1 MLWAFSLSPPNLMPL
16 TAFSVHPAINLCW
29 QLCRSI
35 PLFFNPGPQNF
46 TGSHPS
52 DIPLFNRL
60 SNYPVCI
67 SSWDKPTH
75 YKVSLISF
83 FLGWCASPFS
93 FFGARETPNRAFITL
108 LCLPFAYL
116 WWYLSGMP
124 DRGNRS
130 LKELT
135 QIFIPLL
142 VELALSP
149 SVKAVE
155 ACRIGDWE
163 ISKEGATLKVVWLPE
178 IYPLGGGYLF
188 VLESWWDC

>member
-1 MLWAFSLSPPNLMPL
+1 MTNRFKNRSKPQSHGTNTFNMLWAFSLSPPNLMPL

-135 QIFIPLL
+135 QRDFH
-142 VELALSP
+142 P
-149 SVKAVE
+149 SASGTC
-155 ACRIGDWE
+155 AFPIC
-163 ISKEGATLKVVWLPE
+163 
-178 IYPLGGGYLF
+178 
-188 VLESWWDC
+188 ESRRGM